1 MEVRYGSPEIVA
13 AWFNDKV
20 PYRVVLPAIEQLSG
34 EAAAYRIEGGGP
46 LPFRDGQAAYVSYE
60 VRGKPGS
67 MVGPAPRDLR
77 ADLGL
82 RRASQPILHRV
93 PCGAQRSPVH
103 EQPGEPIAQI
113 VARSPRDC
121 LSDNTSQRHPTPKKT
136 NAQGWSVSR
145 IRYAAVLS
153 SHRSAS

>member
-20 PYRVVLPAIEQLSG
+20 PYRVVLPAIEQLPG

-46 LPFRDGQAAYVSYE
+46 LPFRDGPAAYVSYE
-60 VRGKPGS
+60 VRGKPVS
-67 MVGPAPRDLR
+67 MVGPARRDLR

-93 PCGAQRSPVH
+93 PCGGPK
-103 EQPGEPIAQI
+103 IAG
-113 VARSPRDC
+113 S
-121 LSDNTSQRHPTPKKT
+121 
-136 NAQGWSVSR
+136 
-145 IRYAAVLS
+145 
-153 SHRSAS
+153 